1 MDGRK
6 GTLETVDGV
15 IGYAIEDAGE
25 EGQWIRITD
34 YSGTDTEV
42 WVPEEIGGLPVKSIA
57 KKTFLSRKQLR
68 KVTLPGTTEEIGDW
82 AFAYCTNLESVWL
95 PKKEMKLGNRIFMEC
110 PNVRRIYAYGTEKNG
125 GDIGGKA
132 GNERDEESQ
141 KAALLAASAGML
153 DTEYLMNPMEAG
165 SEEWIRKWD
174 AKMNAVMEEEDGEGY
189 TKMILC
195 GEEDYGSSLEE
206 FVKNKRKGKV
216 RLALLRLM
224 NPIGISEGT
233 EEKLRGYLV
242 SHTKGCESEES
253 WEVLLKEYGHKQE
266 YFEKF
271 TEMGGVTE
279 DNFDAVLADMPGEY
293 AEMKAFLIRYKAERM
308 ENRDFF
314 EGLSLDW

>member
-6 GTLETVDGV
+6 GTLKILDGM
-15 IGYAIEDAGE
+15 IGYRIEGNAE
-25 EGQWIRITD
+25 EGQWVRITD

-42 WVPEEIGGLPVKSIA
+42 RVPEEIEGFPVKSIA

-68 KVTLPGTTEEIGDW
+68 KVILPGTTEEIGDW
-82 AFAYCTNLESVWL
+82 VFAYCTNLESVWL
-95 PKKEMKLGNRIFMEC
+95 PRKEMKLGSRIFMEC
-110 PNVRRIYAYGTEKNG
+110 PKVERIYAYDPEG
-125 GDIGGKA
+125 GGVNFGKKA
-132 GNERDEESQ
+132 GNERDAESQ
-141 KAALLAASAGML
+141 KAALLAAAAGLL
-153 DTEYLMNPMEAG
+153 DTEYLMNPLEAG

-174 AKMNAVMEEEDGEGY
+174 AKMKAAMEEGDGEGY

-224 NPIGISEGT
+224 NPIGLPEYT
-233 EEKLRGYLV
+233 EEELKDYLV

-271 TEMGGVTE
+271 TEIGGVTE
-279 DNFDAVLADMPGEY
+279 ENFDAVLADMPGEY

-314 EGLSLDW
+314 DGLSLDF